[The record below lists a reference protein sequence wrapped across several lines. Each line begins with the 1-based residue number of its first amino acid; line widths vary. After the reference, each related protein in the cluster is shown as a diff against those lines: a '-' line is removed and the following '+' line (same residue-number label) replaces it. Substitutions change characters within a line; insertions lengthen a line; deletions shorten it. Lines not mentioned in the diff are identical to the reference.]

1 MKNKRRLWVV
11 VGITVAA
18 LAVGF
23 YFIANG
29 KNDKLTYRF
38 DKVDRGDIAVSISA
52 TGTLNADTTV
62 QVGSQVSG
70 RIARIYADFNSVVKR
85 GQLLA
90 QLDPTFLN
98 AALNQSKAGVA
109 RARATLNQS
118 ERDYNRTRDLF
129 AKNLVSQADMDA
141 AITNLESAKASLQQ
155 AEASLEG
162 ADVNLRYATITSP
175 INGVVISRAVD
186 VGQTV
191 AASLSAPTLFTIAN
205 DLKKMQ
211 VQANVDE
218 ADIGNVKVGQ
228 KVSFRVDSYPEDK
241 FEGVVTQVRL
251 APVIT
256 QNVVNYTVIISVANP
271 GLKLMPGMTA
281 TVSIEVDKRADV
293 LRAPI
298 QAIRFTPPDEPKES
312 SVRAG
317 EGEQTRMVR
326 EGTSTDSA
334 KSESSWTR
342 RERPSADSARGERMK
357 RRRDRSMSDS
367 SRGEF
372 ARKNPPGNVV
382 RARAWIME
390 GGKPKAIS
398 IIRGLMNT
406 QYVEVIGGELK
417 EGDQVIIGVIGAQ
430 TATASGSQNNPFQPR
445 MPGGGGGGRRGF

>member
-1 MKNKRRLWVV
+1 MKNRKRLWVV
-11 VGITVAA
+11 VGIVVAA

-38 DKVDRGDIAVSISA
+38 DKIDRGDIVVSISA

-70 RIARIYADFNSVVKR
+70 RIARIYVDFNSVVKR

-118 ERDYNRTRDLF
+118 ERDYNRTKDLF

-141 AITNLESAKASLQQ
+141 AITNLESAKAGLQQ

-175 INGVVISRAVD
+175 ISGVVVSRAVD

-211 VQANVDE
+211 VQASVDE

-228 KVSFRVDSYPEDK
+228 KVQFRVDSYPEDK

-271 GLKLMPGMTA
+271 DLKLMPGMTA
-281 TVSIEVDKRADV
+281 TVSIEVDKREDV

-298 QAIRFTPPDEPKES
+298 QAIRFTPPDTPREIS
-312 SVRAG
+312 TRGA
-317 EGEQTRMVR
+317 EGDRSKMM
-326 EGTSTDSA
+326 S
-334 KSESSWTR
+334 
-342 RERPSADSARGERMK
+342 ERPDSSKGERSWVGRDRSSPDSGSGERMK
-357 RRRDRSMSDS
+357 SWRERSASDLR
-367 SRGEF
+367 RGERRSK
-372 ARKNPPGNVV
+372 AAPRLT
-382 RARAWIME
+382 ARAKVWVMKD
-390 GGKPKAIS
+390 GKPTAVS
-398 IIRGLMNT
+398 IVRGLMNT
-406 QYVEVIGGELK
+406 QYVEVVGGELN
-417 EGDQVIIGVIGAQ
+417 EGVEVIIGTIGGQ
-430 TATASGSQNNPFQPR
+430 TTTGSTAQNNPFQPR
-445 MPGGGGGGRRGF
+445 MPGGGGGGGGRRGF

>member
-11 VGITVAA
+11 VGIAVAA

-23 YFIANG
+23 YFITNG
-29 KNDKLTYRF
+29 QNDKLSYRF
-38 DKVDRGDIAVSISA
+38 EKVDRGDIVVSISA

-70 RIARIYADFNSVVKR
+70 RIARIYVDFNSVVKR

-109 RARATLNQS
+109 RARATLNQA
-118 ERDYNRTRDLF
+118 ERDYNRTNDLF
-129 AKNLVSQADMDA
+129 EKNLVSQADMDA
-141 AITNLESAKASLQQ
+141 AITNLESARAGLQQ
-155 AEASLEG
+155 AEALLEG

-175 INGVVISRAVD
+175 ISGVVISRAVD

-211 VQANVDE
+211 VQASVDE

-228 KVSFRVDSYPEDK
+228 KVQFRVDSYPEDK
-241 FEGVVTQVRL
+241 FEGAVTQVRL

-256 QNVVNYTVIISVANP
+256 QNVVNYTVIISVSNP
-271 GLKLMPGMTA
+271 DLKLMPGMTA
-281 TVSIEVDKRADV
+281 TVSIEVDKRMDV

-298 QAIRFTPPDEPKES
+298 QAIRFTPPEAAREASK
-312 SVRAG
+312 SVT
-317 EGEQTRMVR
+317 EGDRSKMMSERPQ
-326 EGTSTDSA
+326 TDS
-334 KSESSWTR
+334 SRGEHSWAR
-342 RERPSADSARGERMK
+342 RERSSPDSARGERMK
-357 RRRDRSMSDS
+357 KWREQRSPDSDQGERRS
-367 SRGEF
+367 SSVP
-372 ARKNPPGNVV
+372 KVT
-382 RARAWIME
+382 ARAKVWMMKD
-390 GGKPKAIS
+390 GKPVSVS
-398 IIRGLMNT
+398 IVRGLMNT
-406 QYVEVIGGELK
+406 QYVEVVDGELN
-417 EGDQVIIGVIGAQ
+417 EGAEVIIGTTGGQ
-430 TATASGSQNNPFQPR
+430 TTTTSTAQNNPFQPR

>member
-11 VGITVAA
+11 VGIAVAA

-23 YFIANG
+23 YFITNG
-29 KNDKLTYRF
+29 QNDKLSYRF
-38 DKVDRGDIAVSISA
+38 EKVDRGDIVVSISA

-70 RIARIYADFNSVVKR
+70 RIARIYVDFNSVVKR

-109 RARATLNQS
+109 RARATLNQA
-118 ERDYNRTRDLF
+118 ERDYNRTKDLF

-141 AITNLESAKASLQQ
+141 AITNLESAKAGLQQ

-175 INGVVISRAVD
+175 ISGVVISRAVD

-211 VQANVDE
+211 VQASVDE

-228 KVSFRVDSYPEDK
+228 KVQFRVDSYPEDK
-241 FEGVVTQVRL
+241 FEGAVTQVRL

-256 QNVVNYTVIISVANP
+256 QNVVNYTVIISVSNP
-271 GLKLMPGMTA
+271 ELKLMPGMTA
-281 TVSIEVDKRADV
+281 TVSIEVDKREDV

-298 QAIRFTPPDEPKES
+298 QAIRFTPPDAAKES
-312 SVRAG
+312 STRSAEGDRSKMMSERPQGDSSKG
-317 EGEQTRMVR
+317 EGIWAGRGR
-326 EGTSTDSA
+326 SL
-334 KSESSWTR
+334 
-342 RERPSADSARGERMK
+342 PDSARGERVK
-357 RRRDRSMSDS
+357 KWRERRSSDS
-367 SRGEF
+367 DQGERRSGS
-372 ARKNPPGNVV
+372 ALKVT
-382 RARAWIME
+382 ARAKVWMMKD
-390 GGKPKAIS
+390 GKPSAVS
-398 IIRGLMNT
+398 IVRGLMNT
-406 QYVEVIGGELK
+406 QYVEVVDGGLN
-417 EGDQVIIGVIGAQ
+417 EGAEVIIGTTGGQ
-430 TATASGSQNNPFQPR
+430 TTTASTAQNNPFQPR